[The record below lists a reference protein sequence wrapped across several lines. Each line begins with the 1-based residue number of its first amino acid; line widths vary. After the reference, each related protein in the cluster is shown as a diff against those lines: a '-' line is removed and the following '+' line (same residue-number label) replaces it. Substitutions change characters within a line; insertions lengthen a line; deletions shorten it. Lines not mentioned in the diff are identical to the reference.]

1 MKGKYGTYIYWG
13 ITALCVIAISI
24 FVGFIFY
31 HFGTIKQGITKII
44 DILNPIL
51 YGALLAFLTAPVYNA
66 SYKGLK
72 KAYGKLM
79 KEQKY
84 IHALSGMSATLLCVI
99 LVIAVLTAMVWTLI
113 PQLVLSISDMIR
125 TLPESLNRLYFKI
138 VKLLAD
144 NPELEQIVRVNYNDF
159 NRKFSS
165 WAQTS
170 FLPNINIYLMEFSS
184 GIISVVRVFL
194 SFLIGV
200 IVMVYLLNIK
210 TTLAA
215 QGKKIV
221 YALLPLKWANAF
233 VEECRYVKLVF
244 SQFIVGKIIDS
255 IIIGI
260 INYIMMNIL
269 ALPYPFLISAVV
281 GLTNIIPF
289 FGPFVGAIP
298 SAFIILLVS
307 PIQCLQFLVWILI
320 LQQID
325 GNIIGPKILGQTT
338 GLSSFWVLFSIILFG
353 GLFGVAGMVIGV
365 PTWAVFYRL
374 VGNISKTL
382 LKRRELSDQTKH
394 YMDLERIDEESK
406 EYINN

>member
-13 ITALCVIAISI
+13 ITALSVIAISI

-31 HFGTIKQGITKII
+31 HFGTIRQGIIKII
-44 DILNPIL
+44 YILNPIL

-66 SYKGLK
+66 SYRGIKRL
-72 KAYGKLM
+72 YGRVL
-79 KEQKY
+79 KEQKH
-84 IHALSGMSATLLCVI
+84 INTFSGMSATLICVI
-99 LVIAVLTAMVWTLI
+99 LVLAVITAMVWTLI
-113 PQLVLSISDMIR
+113 PQLVLSISDMIS
-125 TLPESLNRLYFKI
+125 TLPESLNRFYFKI

-144 NPELEQIVRVNYNDF
+144 NPDLEQIVRVNYSEF
-159 NRKFSS
+159 NRRFST
-165 WAQTS
+165 WAETS
-170 FLPNINIYLMEFSS
+170 FLPNINTYLIEFSS
-184 GIISVVRVFL
+184 GIISIVRVFF

-210 TTLAA
+210 ATLAA

-221 YALLPLKWANAF
+221 YALLPLRWANAF
-233 VEECRYVKLVF
+233 IEECRYVKLVF

-260 INYIMMNIL
+260 INYIVMSL
-269 ALPYPFLISAVV
+269 LSLPYAFLISTIV
-281 GLTNIIPF
+281 GFTNVIPF
-289 FGPFVGAIP
+289 FGPFIGAIP

-374 VGNISKTL
+374 VANISKML
-382 LKRRELSDQTKH
+382 LKRKELSAHTKD
-394 YMDLERIDEESK
+394 YMDLESIDEENK
-406 EYINN
+406 EYIKN